1 MAGPEEESAGPQLNN
16 GDLKFSPCAA
26 PERARALI
34 DLICKHNTLVASRLQ
49 PAADVNNM
57 ASNVKTKILQGFIFP
72 RFDKIMDFQIKLFS
86 WPDRGNH
93 LIMITR
99 GIIDVK
105 GFEQIFREVV
115 TATQP
120 LRDCKVVV
128 DLQDTTCNLER
139 ADIQA
144 FVDGAQADL
153 WPSTIK
159 VAIVA
164 RWEIDQYDNL
174 FAITSGLAKRGL
186 QIAVFHDSKPAV
198 SWLAETI

>member
-16 GDLKFSPCAA
+16 GDLKFSPCG
-26 PERARALI
+26 EGTKALI

-49 PAADVNNM
+49 PAAGVNNM

-99 GIIDVK
+99 GVLDIK

-115 TATQP
+115 TATEP

-144 FVDGAQADL
+144 FVDGAQPNL
-153 WPSTIK
+153 WPSSIK

-164 RWEIDQYDNL
+164 PREIDQYDNL
-174 FAITSGLAKRGL
+174 FALTSGLAKRGL
-186 QIAVFHDSKPAV
+186 KVAAFHDSKPAV
-198 SWLAETI
+198 TWLADTI

>member
-16 GDLKFSPCAA
+16 GDLKFSPCAPA
-26 PERARALI
+26 EGAKALI
-34 DLICKHNTLVASRLQ
+34 DLICKHNKLVASRLQ
-49 PAADVNNM
+49 PAAGVNNM

-99 GIIDVK
+99 GVIDVK
-105 GFEQIFREVV
+105 GFEQILREVV
-115 TATQP
+115 TATQC

-144 FVDGAQADL
+144 FVDGAQPNL
-153 WPSTIK
+153 WPSTTK

-164 RWEIDQYDNL
+164 PREIDQYDNL
-174 FAITSGLAKRGL
+174 FALTSGLAKRGL
-186 QIAVFHDSKPAV
+186 KIAVFHDSKPAV
-198 SWLAETI
+198 TWLADTI

>member
-1 MAGPEEESAGPQLNN
+1 MADPEEESAGPQLNN
-16 GDLKFSPCAA
+16 GDLKFSPCVPA
-26 PERARALI
+26 EGTRALI
-34 DLICKHNTLVASRLQ
+34 DLLCKHNTFVASRLQ
-49 PAADVNNM
+49 AAAGVNNM
-57 ASNVKTKILQGFIFP
+57 SSNVKTKTPQGFIYP
-72 RFDKIMDFQIKLFS
+72 RFNKIMDFQIKLFS

-105 GFEQIFREVV
+105 GFEQILREVV

-128 DLQDTTCNLER
+128 DLQDTTCNLESL
-139 ADIQA
+139 DIQA
-144 FVDGAQADL
+144 FVDGAEPDL

-164 RWEIDQYDNL
+164 PREIDQYDHL
-174 FAITSGLAKRGL
+174 FALTSGLVKRGL
-186 QIAVFHDSKPAV
+186 KIAVFDDSKPAIT
-198 SWLAETI
+198 WLADTF

>member
-1 MAGPEEESAGPQLNN
+1 
-16 GDLKFSPCAA
+16 
-26 PERARALI
+26 
-34 DLICKHNTLVASRLQ
+34 
-49 PAADVNNM
+49 M

-153 WPSTIK
+153 WPSTNK

-174 FAITSGLAKRGL
+174 FATNQRFSEAR
-186 QIAVFHDSKPAV
+186 S
-198 SWLAETI
+198 